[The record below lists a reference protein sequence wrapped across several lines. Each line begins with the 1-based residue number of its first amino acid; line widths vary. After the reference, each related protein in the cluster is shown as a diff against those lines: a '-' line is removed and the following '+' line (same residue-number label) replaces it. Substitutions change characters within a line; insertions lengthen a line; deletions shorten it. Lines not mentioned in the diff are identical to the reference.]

1 MKRKE
6 FIRIVIGAMEEVEK
20 YNDYTCNLLDKKF
33 YNCYQWIDKPS
44 SPIRKDYISVFSD
57 STWFNGGR
65 YISAD
70 FGLSS
75 PKRIKQVR
83 LNALAMYL
91 AQSLAFKTYKD
102 L

>member
-6 FIRIVIGAMEEVEK
+6 FIRIITAAMDSVESGFE
-20 YNDYTCNLLDKKF
+20 YGYTCNLISF
-33 YNCYQWIDKPS
+33 YHKRCARNCNS
-44 SPIRKDYISVFSD
+44 SIRKDYIKVFKRYKS
-57 STWFNGGR
+57 GR
-65 YISAD
+65 KID
-70 FGLSS
+70 ICFGLNSCTDS
-75 PKRIKQVR
+75 ALLKQVR

>member
-6 FIRIVIGAMEEVEK
+6 FIRIITAAMEEVEE
-20 YNDYTCNLLDKKF
+20 YNGYTCGLIEKNF
-33 YNCYQWIDKPS
+33 YKEKDWYQMPS
-44 SPIRKDYISVFSD
+44 SKIKKDYSYVFGVK
-57 STWFNGGR
+57 NLHGY
-65 YISAD
+65 YIPIN
-70 FGLSS
+70 FEVYEYK
-75 PKRIKQVR
+75 KRKQVR

>member
-6 FIRIVIGAMEEVEK
+6 FIRIVTGAMEMIENEEERYSCNALSRLQKHESVTVKRDYAQVFGIEYSSYYDIPIGFGITSNNEK
-20 YNDYTCNLLDKKF
+20 K
-33 YNCYQWIDKPS
+33 
-44 SPIRKDYISVFSD
+44 RKQ
-57 STWFNGGR
+57 
-65 YISAD
+65 A
-70 FGLSS
+70 
-75 PKRIKQVR
+75 R

>member
-6 FIRIVIGAMEEVEK
+6 FIRIVTGAMEMIENGEE
-20 YNDYTCNLLDKKF
+20 
-33 YNCYQWIDKPS
+33 
-44 SPIRKDYISVFSD
+44 VFSCNVLSRLQKD
-57 STWFNGGR
+57 GTDTVKGA
-65 YISAD
+65 YTQV
-70 FGLSS
+70 FGNEYSS
-75 PKRIKQVR
+75 YYDIPTGFGVTSNNMKKRKQVR